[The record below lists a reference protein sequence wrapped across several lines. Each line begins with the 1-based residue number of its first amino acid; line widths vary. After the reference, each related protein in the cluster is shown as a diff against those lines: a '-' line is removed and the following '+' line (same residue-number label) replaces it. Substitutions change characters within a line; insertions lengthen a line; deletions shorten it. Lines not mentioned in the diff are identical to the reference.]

1 MSDAPLIGR
10 TYPADLEKQR
20 HALESDPLLERFRI
34 SRRQLSQDRYRP
46 YYHFTSPEAALNDPN
61 GLCFWQGRWHLFYQA
76 YPPEDPRQ
84 HWGHAVS
91 SDLIHW
97 EDLPYAI
104 SPGPEDCCFS
114 GSALAESDRVIAMY
128 HGTGCGNMVAVSS
141 DPLLLN
147 WEKLT
152 GDAVIKAYPDAP
164 YNVFDPCIWKQGDFY
179 YSLSGGTLP
188 HPVSGA
194 RTRADFLFRSSDL
207 IHWEYLHPFY
217 DDNYGE
223 IDDDGACPYFW
234 PLGDRWLLLHF
245 SHVNGGK
252 WMLGDYDTEH
262 QKFLPC
268 SGGKFNSASWYPGGV
283 HAPSAAPMPDG
294 SVMAIWNINIGKETQ
309 GWDQIMSLP
318 RRLTPDGKAHDRL
331 AMEPCAAVETLRG
344 EHVSVGETALPAN
357 QEVVLPVHGTAM
369 ELRAVFA
376 PGESSV
382 LELNVF
388 RSADAREITR
398 IRFYPRSGRT
408 VRSRLGDLGWLG
420 AHESAVSVETAES
433 SLGTDVT
440 VRAPETDWF
449 FLPPDEPLELRVF
462 LDRSVLE
469 VFANG
474 KTAQTLR
481 VYPTLPDADGVSVC
495 ARGSDGKLLSLDAWQ
510 MDRIF

>member
-1 MSDAPLIGR
+1 MNDTPLIGKN
-10 TYPADLEKQR
+10 YPLDVDEQR
-20 HALESDPLLERFRI
+20 RALASDPLLARFRA
-34 SRRQLSQDRYRP
+34 SRERLSQDPYRP
-46 YYHFTSPEAALNDPN
+46 FYHFTSPESMLNDPN

-91 SDLIHW
+91 EDLIHW
-97 EDLPYAI
+97 EDLPYALK
-104 SPGPEDCCFS
+104 PGPENCCFS
-114 GSALAESDRVIAMY
+114 GSALVEPDRVIAMY
-128 HGTGCGNMVAVSS
+128 HGTECGNMAAVSS
-141 DPLLLN
+141 DPLLLH

-152 GDAVIKAYPDAP
+152 GDAVIKPYPGAP
-164 YNVFDPCIWKQGDFY
+164 YVVFDPCIWKRGDYY
-179 YSLSGGTLP
+179 YSLSAGTLP
-188 HPVSGA
+188 QPVSGM
-194 RTRADFLFRSSDL
+194 RTRADFLFRSLDL
-207 IHWEYLHPFY
+207 VHWEYLHPFY

-252 WMLGDYDTEH
+252 WMLGDYDAAR
-262 QKFLPC
+262 QRFLPC
-268 SGGKFNSASWYPGGV
+268 NGGKFNAGSWYPGGV

-294 SVMAIWNINIGKETQ
+294 SVMAIWNVNVGKETP

-318 RRLTPDGKAHDRL
+318 RRLTLDGAAHDRL

-344 EHVSVGETALPAN
+344 AHTAVGETPLPAN
-357 QEVVLPVHGTAM
+357 REVVLPVHGTAM

-376 PGESSV
+376 PGEASV

-408 VRSRLGDLGWLG
+408 VWNRLDDLGWFG
-420 AHESAVSVETAES
+420 AHESTLSVETAES
-433 SLGTDVT
+433 SVGAGIPA
-440 VRAPETDWF
+440 RAPETDSF

-474 KTAQTLR
+474 KIARTLR

-495 ARGSDGKLLSLDAWQ
+495 ARGADGKLLSLDAWQ
-510 MDRIF
+510 MEKIF